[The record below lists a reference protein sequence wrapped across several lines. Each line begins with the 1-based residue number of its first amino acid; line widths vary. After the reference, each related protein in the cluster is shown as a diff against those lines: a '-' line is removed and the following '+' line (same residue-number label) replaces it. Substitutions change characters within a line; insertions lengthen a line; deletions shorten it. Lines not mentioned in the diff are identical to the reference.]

1 MPDVNEILRYIMVPL
16 QHMEFCKENRAIDQG
31 PDNEISTGPDNEM
44 RRREEIDNTYM
55 N

>member
-1 MPDVNEILRYIMVPL
+1 MPDVNEILRHIMVPL

-44 RRREEIDNTYM
+44 KYREERDNAYT